1 MGSLEIF
8 SVLYLVGP
16 EKERERGEER
26 KAERKRDLYEKEVWL
41 KSTGL
46 VDFITHQI
54 KQISMK

>member
-26 KAERKRDLYEKEVWL
+26 EKGREKER
-41 KSTGL
+41 S
-46 VDFITHQI
+46 I
-54 KQISMK
+54 